1 MQAAVSNLVY
11 VQVIYIYFIIM
22 ISLYIY
28 ILLCREDRAAKALLV
43 TAQYNQKF
51 GHSSKSPEFP
61 EQMMSQDRKT
71 RVCVIE

>member
-1 MQAAVSNLVY
+1 
-11 VQVIYIYFIIM
+11 M